1 MEINMILFIGG
12 VAEMNMI
19 HFIGEVATVIVLLIT
34 IFSLYGKVIKD
45 YTRLK
50 TSVEM
55 DILMLK
61 NEQNDIKI
69 DIVGLQSAIQS
80 SRNEWVKDHKIIMSE
95 IRTLDVK
102 NIEANQAQF
111 KELTAFIDLKLT
123 NIDTKIVDMNDK
135 ISNLK

>member
-1 MEINMILFIGG
+1 M
-12 VAEMNMI
+12 EMNMI
-19 HFIGEVATVIVLLIT
+19 HFVGEVATVIVLLIT
-34 IFSLYGKVIKD
+34 IFSLYGKVIRD

-69 DIVGLQSAIQS
+69 DIVALQSAIQS

-102 NIEANQAQF
+102 NIEANQAKF
-111 KELTAFIDLKLT
+111 KEHTSFIDKKLT
-123 NIDTKIVDMNDK
+123 NSYTKIVDMNDK